1 MEKSWKLNRR
11 TLLKSAAGLG
21 LALPWLEAMGEPASA
36 KTLPK
41 RFAAV
46 YFPYGAYIST
56 KGKENSEWSFLPLE
70 TGKDFQFTKSNQSMS
85 AFKDQVTFIRG
96 LSHPL
101 CRPMGG
107 HNTADTFLTGS
118 SMKPPNT
125 SNTISLDQVMAP
137 TLGKETRYTGMA
149 LSVDG
154 GIGEFTR
161 SHTLSYTRTG
171 HPIPSLA
178 KPRQVFE
185 RMFVME
191 KGRINAQKKQ
201 LANTESALDLL
212 MDHSKDLMNKMG
224 KADKEKMDEYL
235 YSVRSIEKRVNRSK
249 SWLDVPIPKVDASN
263 IDLEADDN
271 KPVEFIR
278 AMFDLTYLAFKT
290 DLCRLSTF
298 QIGSMN
304 GATSI
309 AGKFPSA
316 VGLGNQHKVAH
327 GAGKP
332 GGAEAQGKWNQ
343 FLFEQMAYFMKRL
356 KETKEGNTS
365 LLDRTAI
372 LFGSSN
378 SKTHNNTN
386 YPLMLAGGN
395 DLGLKMGQSLNY
407 GADVPM
413 NNLLYTVM
421 NRITPGHQSFG
432 DSTSELSELL

>member
-21 LALPWLEAMGEPASA
+21 LALPWLEVMGETTA
-36 KTLPK
+36 KELPR

-46 YFPYGAYIST
+46 YFPYGAYLPAEKHESA
-56 KGKENSEWSFLPLE
+56 NWSFLPFQ
-70 TGKDFQFTKSNQSMS
+70 TGKDFKFTKTNESMK
-85 AFKDQVTFIRG
+85 AFKDQVIFFRG

-125 SNTISLDQVMAP
+125 SNTISVDQVMAP
-137 TLGKETRYTGMA
+137 ILGKQTRYNGMA
-149 LSVDG
+149 LSVNG

-185 RMFVME
+185 RMFVLE
-191 KGRINAQKKQ
+191 KGKIKAQKKQ
-201 LANTESALDLL
+201 LSNTESALDLL
-212 MDHSKDLMNKMG
+212 MDHSKSLMNKMG

-235 YSVRSIEKRVNRSK
+235 FSVRSIEKRVNRTK
-249 SWLDVPIPKVDASN
+249 NWLDVPLPKFDASK
-263 IDLEADDN
+263 IDLEADEN
-271 KPVEFIR
+271 KPREFVR
-278 AMFDLTYLAFKT
+278 AMYDLSYLAFKT
-290 DLCRLSTF
+290 DMCRLSTF

-309 AGKFPSA
+309 AGKFPSL
-316 VGLGNQHKVAH
+316 LGFGGDQHKIAH
-327 GAGKP
+327 GAGKA
-332 GGAEAQGKWNQ
+332 GGAEKQGKWNQ
-343 FLFEQMAYFMKRL
+343 FLFEELAYFMKRL
-356 KETKEGNTS
+356 KESKEGNS
-365 LLDRTAI
+365 NLLDRTAI

-395 DLGLKMGQSLNY
+395 GLGIKTGQSLSY

-413 NNLLYTVM
+413 NNLLLTVL
-421 NRITPGHQSFG
+421 NKVTPGHKSFG
-432 DSTSELSELL
+432 DSTGELSEII

>member
-11 TLLKSAAGLG
+11 TLLKSAAGIG
-21 LALPWLEAMGEPASA
+21 LALPWLEAMGETAA
-36 KTLPK
+36 KELPK

-70 TGKDFQFTKSNQSMS
+70 TGSDFKFTKSNKSME
-85 AFKDQVTFIRG
+85 AFKDQVTFFRG

-125 SNTISLDQVMAP
+125 NNTISLDQAMAP
-137 TLGKETRYTGMA
+137 VLGRNTRYTGMA
-149 LSVDG
+149 LSADG

-171 HPIPSLA
+171 QPIPSLA
-178 KPRQVFE
+178 KPRLVFE
-185 RMFVME
+185 RMFVLE
-191 KGRINAQKKQ
+191 KGKIQAQKKQ
-201 LANTESALDLL
+201 LSNTESALDLL
-212 MDHSKDLMNKMG
+212 MGHSKDLMRNMG
-224 KADKEKMDEYL
+224 KADKDKMDEYL
-235 YSVRSIEKRVNRSK
+235 YSVRSIEQNVNRSK
-249 SWLDVPIPKVDASN
+249 DWLDVPMPKVDASK

-271 KPVEFIR
+271 KALDFIR
-278 AMFDLTYLAFKT
+278 AMYDLTFLAFQT

-316 VGLGNQHKVAH
+316 VGLGNQHKIAH

-332 GGAEAQGKWNQ
+332 GGAADQGKWNQ
-343 FLFEQMAYFMKRL
+343 FLFEQLAYFLKRL
-356 KETKEGNTS
+356 KDTKEGSGS
-365 LLDRTAI
+365 LLDRTAV

-386 YPLMLAGGN
+386 YPLMLAGGTG
-395 DLGLKMGQSLNY
+395 LGLKMGQSLSY
-407 GADVPM
+407 EQDIPM

-421 NRITPGHQSFG
+421 NKLTPGQKSFG
-432 DSTSELSELL
+432 DSTGELGEILA

>member
-1 MEKSWKLNRR
+1 MNMSWKLNRR
-11 TLLKSAAGLG
+11 TLLKSAAGIG
-21 LALPWLEAMGEPASA
+21 LALPWLEAMGETSA
-36 KTLPK
+36 KELPK

-70 TGKDFQFTKSNQSMS
+70 TGKDFQFTKSNKPME
-85 AFKDQVTFIRG
+85 AFRDDVTFLRG

-137 TLGKETRYTGMA
+137 ILGKDTRYTGMA

-185 RMFVME
+185 RMFVLE
-191 KGRINAQKKQ
+191 KGKIKAQKKQ
-201 LANTESALDLL
+201 LSNTESALDLL
-212 MDHSKDLMNKMG
+212 MEHSNGLMKKMG

-249 SWLDVPIPKVDASN
+249 DWLDVPMPKVDSSK

-271 KPVEFIR
+271 KPTEFIR

-332 GGAEAQGKWNQ
+332 GGAKAQGTWNNY
-343 FLFEQMAYFMKRL
+343 LFQQMAYFMKRL
-356 KETKEGNTS
+356 KETKEGSTS

-378 SKTHNNTN
+378 SRTHNNTN
-386 YPLMLAGGN
+386 YPLMLAGGK

-407 GADVPM
+407 SSSVPM

-421 NRITPGHQSFG
+421 NRITPGQKSFG
-432 DSTSELSELL
+432 DSTGELSELL